1 MPVAASQDPFRRR
14 GQTSST
20 SFLSFI
26 RKGGARMKR
35 RDDPLQAVKAYFD
48 GLAAK
53 DVSHIPW
60 ADNATLRTPLN
71 PAGGERALLRA
82 RQAIL
87 YFFEGIL
94 PALGAVT
101 VVRHYDG
108 SPHRRKLHWQTEKPL
123 RLRCLSCRERR
134 NHRAAEPLRF
144 APCYGLMSAVPTA
157 KRTGGASPK

>member
-1 MPVAASQDPFRRR
+1 
-14 GQTSST
+14 
-20 SFLSFI
+20 
-26 RKGGARMKR
+26 MKR

-108 SPHRRKLHWQTEKPL
+108 SPHRRKLHGKRKNLYVFDAFHAEKG
-123 RLRCLSCRERR
+123 EIIEQQ
-134 NHRAAEPLRF
+134 NHYDSRPA
-144 APCYGLMSAVPTA
+144 
-157 KRTGGASPK
+157 TG

>member
-1 MPVAASQDPFRRR
+1 MPVAASQDAFRRR

-94 PALGAVT
+94 P
-101 VVRHYDG
+101 
-108 SPHRRKLHWQTEKPL
+108 WQTEKPL